1 MVQAPGETAMKH
13 TCTAETDL
21 DELIGRESFHE
32 GSLAFHYGPIARA
45 LKLDEELVLENSKV
59 LSATM
64 LAKIQAVVRGLFIPE
79 TEEALHPGG
88 GFSLVLR

>member
-1 MVQAPGETAMKH
+1 
-13 TCTAETDL
+13 
-21 DELIGRESFHE
+21 
-32 GSLAFHYGPIARA
+32 
-45 LKLDEELVLENSKV
+45 LKLDEELVLENSAV
-59 LSATM
+59 LSAAM

>member
-1 MVQAPGETAMKH
+1 MKH
-13 TCTAETDL
+13 VCSPDTDL
-21 DELIGRESFHE
+21 DELIGREWLDE
-32 GSLAFHYGPIARA
+32 GTLAFHYGPIPRA
-45 LKLDEELVLENSKV
+45 LMLNEELVLENSTA

-64 LAKIQAVVRGLFIPE
+64 LAKIRAVVRGLFIPE

>member
-1 MVQAPGETAMKH
+1 MRHV
-13 TCTAETDL
+13 CTPDTDL
-21 DELIGRESFHE
+21 DELIGRERLNE
-32 GSLAFHYGPIARA
+32 GGIAFHYGPIARA
-45 LKLDEELVLENSKV
+45 LKLDEELVLENSAV
-59 LSATM
+59 LSAAM

>member
-1 MVQAPGETAMKH
+1 M
-13 TCTAETDL
+13 
-21 DELIGRESFHE
+21 
-32 GSLAFHYGPIARA
+32 
-45 LKLDEELVLENSKV
+45 KLDEELVLVISEV
-59 LSATM
+59 FSATM